1 MLHANKRG
9 IKSLAIL
16 DGRRNDDVGL
26 SKMILLLIFYPR
38 VRAIIFLHFNLLWL
52 VYFPHFEAAI

>member
-1 MLHANKRG
+1 MLIKGG

-16 DGRRNDDVGL
+16 DGRRNDDVDL
-26 SKMILLLIFYPR
+26 SKMILFLIFYPR
-38 VRAIIFLHFNLLWL
+38 VRAIIILHFNFLWL